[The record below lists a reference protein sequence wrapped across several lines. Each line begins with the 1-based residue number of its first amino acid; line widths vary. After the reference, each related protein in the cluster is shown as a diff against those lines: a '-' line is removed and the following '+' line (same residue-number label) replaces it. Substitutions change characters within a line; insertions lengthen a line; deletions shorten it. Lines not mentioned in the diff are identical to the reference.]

1 MADQFYGGG
10 TTTDYDKAFQRS
22 VGTYTDLFEKYQN
35 AINEAN
41 QPNPFNKTQSLKV
54 AEDWKQQTQSR
65 LNSIFNQPVNWALYS
80 PNLQSLSKEAQAAGF
95 SVPVQLNEQ
104 QIAEQKKY
112 LTDQPN
118 FGNIPPETFSP
129 DYLKT
134 FSTSQTEAPTQQIV
148 SGSYVVKSGDT
159 LSNIARQQGVS
170 LQEVIAANPQ
180 ITNPNL
186 IRSGDII
193 KFPTKA
199 GSGAGQNDLRT
210 TVEA

>member
-80 PNLQSLSKEAQAAGF
+80 PNLQSLSKEAQTAGF

-129 DYLKT
+129 DYFKT
-134 FSTSQTEAPTQQIV
+134 GNTNVTNTGGTSTSPTV
-148 SGSYVVKSGDT
+148 DNTATGAAYVVKTGDT
-159 LSNIARQQGVS
+159 LSNIAAQNGLTIEQ
-170 LQEVIAANPQ
+170 ITAANPK

-186 IRSGDII
+186 IY
-193 KFPTKA
+193 
-199 GSGAGQNDLRT
+199 AGQSVNIPGQN
-210 TVEA
+210 V